1 MQKFQG
7 YLHADAYAVDDA
19 IFLGSGSGV
28 LEGA

>member
-7 YLHADAYAVDDA
+7 YLHADAYAGYDA